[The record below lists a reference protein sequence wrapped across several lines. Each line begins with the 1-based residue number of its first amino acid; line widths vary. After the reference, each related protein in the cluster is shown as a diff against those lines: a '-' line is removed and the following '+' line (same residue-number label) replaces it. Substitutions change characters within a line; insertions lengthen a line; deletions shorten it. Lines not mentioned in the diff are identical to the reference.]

1 MSYSIKDQA
10 GTSVFTSIGTVN
22 SEESNKDAQLFQM
35 PIPLS
40 DSTNTVMLDLF
51 GASRTII
58 IKGRFTT
65 TDGTISTFISE
76 LDALV
81 NGQQSVKVYH
91 SDKSGSDYNV
101 LIQGARW
108 SSAEGGVNF
117 VDYTIEMIQGST

>member
-1 MSYSIKDQA
+1 MYSIKTQA

-40 DSTNTVMLDLF
+40 DSTSTVMLDLF
-51 GASRTII
+51 GASRTIT

-65 TDGTISTFISE
+65 ADGAIATFISE

-81 NGQQSVKVYH
+81 NGQQSVRVYH
-91 SDKSGSDYNV
+91 SDKSGSDYYV